1 LALAILGIVGRI
13 GTQQARALRDSPKPK
28 DKNSM
33 TISKSEFL
41 ALNPYKLAS
50 YGGFD
55 VYEHPKYGDESPVI
69 LVTPNGAVILTF
81 FYDLGDFN
89 LDLCVEIEEE
99 NQ

>member
-1 LALAILGIVGRI
+1 
-13 GTQQARALRDSPKPK
+13 
-28 DKNSM
+28 M
-33 TISKSEFL
+33 TISKSDFL
-41 ALNPYKLAS
+41 AFNPYKLAS

-69 LVTPNGAVILTF
+69 LVTPSGAVILTC
-81 FYDLGDFN
+81 FYDLGDFD